1 ITAKEVEVTL
11 AGFPDYVFEP
21 DYDLMTLEEVEA
33 YIKKNGHLPNVPSA
47 REVEENGLGLGE
59 MNKILLEKVEEL
71 TLHLIEQ
78 QKRLDEQAAMIQDLL
93 KQ

>member
-1 ITAKEVEVTL
+1 
-11 AGFPDYVFEP
+11 EP